1 MADGA
6 AMSPPK
12 SSYRLAGERTPA
24 YVTREVGAAEL
35 CVSLGTW
42 DTWAADGTLPPI
54 APGFPASCPRWRW
67 VDVDARLAGRAEA
80 MQDRGVARAANLR
93 Q

>member
-1 MADGA
+1 MTAR
-6 AMSPPK
+6 K
-12 SSYRLAGERTPA
+12 SDIRLAGERTPA

-42 DTWAADGTLPPI
+42 DTWASDGTLPSP

-67 VDVDARLAGRAEA
+67 ADVDARLAGRAEA
-80 MQDRGVARAANLR
+80 MQDRGVARAQNLR